1 MTRNRAGSRSWIL
14 LLGLASGLSAFGMAS
29 LMPAL
34 PALAS
39 GLQADFGTAQ
49 FVVSV
54 YLLSLGLAQPF
65 QGLLCDRF
73 GRRPVVLVGFATFA
87 AGSIA
92 AAFAPTLPW
101 LVAVRCVQAAGVSV
115 GTVAARAMVRD
126 THEPERAAIS
136 LSFITAVTGLSPIVS
151 PIAGGFI
158 VETAGWRAVFG
169 LHAAVALALLGWMFA
184 AMPETRTGQLR
195 AGSDATLMRAS
206 AMLLGDRRFL
216 GYTFIYG
223 CANGIIYAFLT
234 VGAAFFGDAFRI
246 GPARFGLM
254 WALLAAA
261 FAGGAWFAGTGAR
274 RWSSRRMLHVGVALT
289 LLGATTFA
297 VAALLVDTRVQTY
310 LAALIFL
317 LAGNGL
323 MSPLAL
329 AGAVSGH
336 PGLAGLASGL
346 SSSIAMLTTVLFS
359 AATGALYRGTADT
372 IALLMALGAIGVAF
386 SARVA
391 TRGPTGR

>member
-1 MTRNRAGSRSWIL
+1 
-14 LLGLASGLSAFGMAS
+14 
-29 LMPAL
+29 
-34 PALAS
+34 
-39 GLQADFGTAQ
+39 
-49 FVVSV
+49 
-54 YLLSLGLAQPF
+54 
-65 QGLLCDRF
+65 
-73 GRRPVVLVGFATFA
+73 
-87 AGSIA
+87 
-92 AAFAPTLPW
+92 
-101 LVAVRCVQAAGVSV
+101 
-115 GTVAARAMVRD
+115 
-126 THEPERAAIS
+126 
-136 LSFITAVTGLSPIVS
+136 
-151 PIAGGFI
+151 
-158 VETAGWRAVFG
+158 
-169 LHAAVALALLGWMFA
+169 
-184 AMPETRTGQLR
+184 
-195 AGSDATLMRAS
+195 
-206 AMLLGDRRFL
+206 
-216 GYTFIYG
+216 
-223 CANGIIYAFLT
+223 
-234 VGAAFFGDAFRI
+234 
-246 GPARFGLM
+246 M